1 VRTATHQRT
10 EGISRGG
17 DRGGGGDRRTNAPLL
32 VKPKSATR
40 ISTGCEAF
48 DQAWD
53 QRVVNPFFPHA
64 PSDVGS
70 MIGQLRRKLIHA
82 LNQLVR
88 IKANLLSHLSPLT
101 SVNVAKAVFV
111 ANLHG
116 EFDTL
121 DVYLRIRENAREVV
135 EGARRTRPAAPMS
148 TA

>member
-1 VRTATHQRT
+1 
-10 EGISRGG
+10 
-17 DRGGGGDRRTNAPLL
+17 
-32 VKPKSATR
+32 
-40 ISTGCEAF
+40 
-48 DQAWD
+48 
-53 QRVVNPFFPHA
+53 VVNPFFPHA